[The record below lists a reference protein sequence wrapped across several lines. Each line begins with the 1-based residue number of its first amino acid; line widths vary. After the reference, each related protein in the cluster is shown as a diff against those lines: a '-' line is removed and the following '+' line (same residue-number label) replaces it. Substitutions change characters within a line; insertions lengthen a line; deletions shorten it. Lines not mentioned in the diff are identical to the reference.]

1 MLRNS
6 TFILFCFLSFLSVK
20 GQDNDLSRVI
30 YSSVDSIL
38 VEQLLHDDNVGD
50 NPVLYYA
57 RYFVGKPYVVHTLE
71 KSDPERLVVNLR
83 ELDCTT
89 LIETVGALSMAKSA
103 NDTTFQGYCKALE
116 KMRYFDGKMNGY
128 CSRLHYFT
136 WWICDN
142 LSKSIVEEVSDG
154 IYTVTPLIVNNYYM
168 SLFPQKYKYLKGNS
182 ERVAAIKKLEKRYNG
197 HDGNYI
203 AAHHLKKGKKDLGFI
218 KDGDIIAIVTKKK
231 GLDYSHLGFAVWG
244 EDGKLHLLNA
254 SSIHKKVVEEPMTL
268 YEYLKK
274 HPTSV
279 GIRVFRYK

>member
-1 MLRNS
+1 MLRKS
-6 TFILFCFLSFLSVK
+6 TFILFYILSFLSVK
-20 GQDNDLSRVI
+20 GQDNDLSSVI
-30 YSSVDSIL
+30 YSSTDSIL
-38 VEQLLHDDNVGD
+38 VEQLLKNENVGD

-57 RYFVGKPYVVHTLE
+57 RSFIGQPYVAHTLE
-71 KSDPERLVVNLR
+71 KSDTERLVVNLR

-89 LIETVGALSMAKSA
+89 LVETVGALAIAKNAKDS
-103 NDTTFQGYCKALE
+103 TFKDYCNVLKKL
-116 KMRYFDGKMNGY
+116 RYFDGKINGY
-128 CSRLHYFT
+128 SSRLHYFT

-142 LSKSIVEEVSDG
+142 LSKSIIEEVSDG
-154 IYTVTPLIVNNYYM
+154 IYTVTPLYVNNYYM
-168 SLFPQKYKYLKGNS
+168 SLYPQKYKYLKGHS
-182 ERVAAIKKLEKRYNG
+182 DRVEAIRNLEKRYNG

>member
-1 MLRNS
+1 MLRKS
-6 TFILFCFLSFLSVK
+6 SFVLVCFLSFSFAK
-20 GQDNDLSRVI
+20 GQDCDLSSVI
-30 YSSVDSIL
+30 YSSTDSIL
-38 VEQLLHDDNVGD
+38 VEQLLKNENVGD

-57 RYFVGKPYVVHTLE
+57 RSFIGQPYVAHTLE

-103 NDTTFQGYCKALE
+103 NDSTFQGYCKALE